1 MTSSNP
7 APTDLT
13 KHQELPIAKI
23 NSDNPAS
30 TSDTASQTEVPSP
43 ALNPSSQTS
52 SGSPQAETETE
63 SQEQEEEE
71 EEEEEGNGDDA
82 EQDEQDEGV
91 EGSENSEES
100 DSDGAEYPDGSPE
113 QNRRDEKLLKSGA
126 IQRLGQMASAA

>member
-7 APTDLT
+7 AFTNLT
-13 KHQELPIAKI
+13 KYQELPIAKI

-52 SGSPQAETETE
+52 GGSPQAETETE
-63 SQEQEEEE
+63 SQ

-100 DSDGAEYPDGSPE
+100 DSDGEEYPDGSPD